1 MTQDRKIFSLKQVAA
16 SIQKTL
22 AERYASTYWVQAEM
36 YKLNYTFKGHCYPE
50 LVQKED
56 GKLVAEMRGTIWKT
70 HFDRIQKQFHQI
82 AKEPFRDGMN
92 LLFLVKI
99 NFHPLYG
106 MGLEIVDID
115 PTFTLGE
122 LQKEREETLKK
133 LAAEGILNANQ
144 QLEFP
149 LLPKRIALISVESS
163 KGLSD
168 FYSVIDKVKGKYTFF
183 FHLFTA
189 QLNGDAA
196 VDSITKQL
204 ENIRKLQSHF
214 DAVCI
219 VRGGGGEIGLACYN
233 QYALAKA
240 IATFPLPV
248 LTGIGHST
256 NVTVSEMVSF
266 RNAITPTELA
276 DFLIDCF
283 AQFEQSVLY
292 AQETTRSFS
301 SLLLRD
307 LANQLTQEI
316 RFFRQVSERRY
327 EREKNALKQAAKHTK
342 TLLQHRFSKEQ
353 NAIEQN
359 NRSLLQLVKNRRWME
374 DIQLKQMRDRL
385 KKSQLNLL
393 NKHQQHADDVLIY
406 LHKKTPELVREQNQL
421 LQQMQRQVD
430 LLNPLQ
436 VLKRG
441 YAIARHNGK
450 TISAADQLLT
460 GNSVEITTFDLHIQ
474 ATIDHIQQT
483 ENE

>member
-1 MTQDRKIFSLKQVAA
+1 MTQDRRIFSLKQVAA

-22 AERYASTYWVQAEM
+22 AERYTSNYWVQAEM
-36 YKLNYTFKGHCYPE
+36 HKLNYTFKGHCYPE

-82 AKEPFRDGMN
+82 AKEPLRDGMN

-168 FYSVIDKVKGKYTFF
+168 FYSVIDKVNGKYAFF

-204 ENIRKLQSHF
+204 ENIRKVQDHF

-276 DFLIDCF
+276 DFLVDCF
-283 AQFEQSVLY
+283 VQFEHVVLQ
-292 AQETTRSFS
+292 AQERTRSFS
-301 SLLLRD
+301 KFLLLD
-307 LANQLTQEI
+307 HAKQLSHEV
-316 RFFRQVSERRY
+316 RVFRQVSERRY
-327 EREKNALKQAAKHTK
+327 EREKQALRQAAKHAR
-342 TLLQHRFSKEQ
+342 TLVQHRFAREQ
-353 NAIEQN
+353 HASDNHQ
-359 NRSLLQLVKNRRWME
+359 RSLLQVVKNRRWME
-374 DIQLKQMRDRL
+374 EMQLKQTRERL
-385 KKSQLNLL
+385 TKAQATLL
-393 NKHQQHADDVLIY
+393 AKQVQFTEDVFAY
-406 LHKKTPELVREQNQL
+406 AHKKAPEMLRTHVQM
-421 LQQMQRQVD
+421 LQQLERQVD
-430 LLNPLQ
+430 LLNPIHVLQ
-436 VLKRG
+436 RG

-450 TISAADQLLT
+450 SIAAGELLQR
-460 GNSVEITTFDLHIQ
+460 GSSVEITTFDWQIQ
-474 ATIDHIQQT
+474 ATIDHIQPT